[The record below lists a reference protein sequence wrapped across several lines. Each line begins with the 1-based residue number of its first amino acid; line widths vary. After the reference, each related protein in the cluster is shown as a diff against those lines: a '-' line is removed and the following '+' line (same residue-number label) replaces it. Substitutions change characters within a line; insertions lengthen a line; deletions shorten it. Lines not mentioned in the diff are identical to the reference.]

1 MRGFGPRI
9 KKPRKKELTEPVK
22 PGEFWRGAGVG
33 EARRRIRAILP
44 LLDRVARNKH
54 ARLVLKVGLMAKSNT
69 IQIKLNS
76 SADTGVFYVT
86 RKNTRTK
93 TGKLE
98 FRKYDPKVRKHVAFK
113 EGKIK

>member
-1 MRGFGPRI
+1 MFSQSLRFGS
-9 KKPRKKELTEPVK
+9 
-22 PGEFWRGAGVG
+22 
-33 EARRRIRAILP
+33 
-44 LLDRVARNKH
+44 
-54 ARLVLKVGLMAKSNT
+54 MAKSNT

-98 FRKYDPKVRKHVAFK
+98 FRKYDPKIRKHVTFK